1 MERGKRICNA
11 LKGIRADIARQND
24 IPLEIPECT
33 HEGDCPGTCP
43 RCESEV
49 RFLERELEK
58 RRRQGK
64 AVKVAGI
71 AAGLTLILTSCTPKD
86 EKKEDILAGDPV
98 VTNDP
103 SSDSSA
109 DQTPSDEPLAGDPVP
124 PSEDY
129 LLGEEPAGKKKPPST
144 RRNLSTLRTPR
155 IQKPLK
161 IRNNRPVP
169 PPNCSP
175 CPQLWDAVRTF
186 RLHGLGVQNSQ
197 PTFLAF
203 FAGRQFAR
211 LLVADTFGQTRRL
224 RVKCADSGAGW
235 VAKKQGNREG
245 YPAF

>member
-58 RRRQGK
+58 RRKQGK

-86 EKKEDILAGDPV
+86 EKKEDILAGAPV

-129 LLGEEPAGKKKPPST
+129 LLGEEPSGEEEASVDPEESVDPE
-144 RRNLSTLRTPR
+144 
-155 IQKPLK
+155 
-161 IRNNRPVP
+161 
-169 PPNCSP
+169 
-175 CPQLWDAVRTF
+175 
-186 RLHGLGVQNSQ
+186 NSED
-197 PTFLAF
+197 PETSE
-203 FAGRQFAR
+203 
-211 LLVADTFGQTRRL
+211 DP
-224 RVKCADSGAGW
+224 
-235 VAKKQGNREG
+235 E
-245 YPAF
+245 